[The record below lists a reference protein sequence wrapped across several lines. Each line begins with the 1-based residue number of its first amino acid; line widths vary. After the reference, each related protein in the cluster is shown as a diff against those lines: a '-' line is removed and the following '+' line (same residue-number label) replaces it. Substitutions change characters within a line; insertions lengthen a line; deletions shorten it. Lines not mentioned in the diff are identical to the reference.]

1 MSFVTM
7 QLSEEPCSQL
17 SNQVNRGAA
26 ASLAMGLVDNQG
38 QSWEGFLL
46 CPPGLIGS
54 RELCSFPAVM
64 HVSIM
69 AFEMLF
75 IWSFWHWSLN

>member
-38 QSWEGFLL
+38 QSWEGF
-46 CPPGLIGS
+46 
-54 RELCSFPAVM
+54 CSALPV
-64 HVSIM
+64 
-69 AFEMLF
+69 
-75 IWSFWHWSLN
+75 

>member
-26 ASLAMGLVDNQG
+26 ASLAVGLVDNQG
-38 QSWEGFLL
+38 QSWEGF
-46 CPPGLIGS
+46 
-54 RELCSFPAVM
+54 CSALPV
-64 HVSIM
+64 
-69 AFEMLF
+69 
-75 IWSFWHWSLN
+75 